1 MVFFNFETGISEAS
15 SRCGVVFKECKIED
29 DVSFC
34 SNCDLLGVAF
44 VLSKICKFGIY
55 DEATLRLHLAFEGRH
70 GNLKEVGSKIKQSGY
85 QKMTQNHPRFLLK
98 HILSDN

>member
-15 SRCGVVFKECKIED
+15 SRCDVVFKECKIEN

-34 SNCDLLGVAF
+34 SNRDLLGDAF

-70 GNLKEVGSKIKQSGY
+70 GNLKGGWIKNKTKWISEDDAKSSKIFVEIY
-85 QKMTQNHPRFLLK
+85 FV
-98 HILSDN
+98 